1 MLSTT
6 AQHAVRALVHLAS
19 LAPGESVGG
28 RDLARATAI
37 PPNYLS
43 KILWALGS
51 ARVIDATRGT
61 GGGYRLR
68 RPAESVRLIDVIE
81 LFDKART
88 ASECFLGGAH
98 PCSDSTACAAH
109 EHWRQVKKAYV
120 EFLEHTTLAALA
132 TSQRQL
138 ASPESHP

>member
-1 MLSTT
+1 MVSTT
-6 AQHAVRALVHLAS
+6 AKHAVRALTHLAS
-19 LAPGESVGG
+19 LAPGESIGG
-28 RDLARATAI
+28 RDLARVANI

-43 KILWALGS
+43 KILWTLGS
-51 ARVIDATRGT
+51 ARIIDATRGT

-68 RPAESVRLIDVIE
+68 RPPESVRLIEVIE

-88 ASECFLGGAH
+88 ASECFLDGAH

-109 EHWRQVKKAYV
+109 EHWREVKKAYV

-132 TSQRQL
+132 TSSRQP
-138 ASPESHP
+138 ASPESRP